1 MQQRM
6 KNSKGLA
13 FTTILLAV
21 VLIAAITVSI
31 AMSARSGT
39 ASTSQQ
45 QDKLLATTLINQAQQ
60 IKTSMEIAMSN
71 GLDLSTV
78 TISWTAPVTT
88 FDMGAYGPIAQ
99 VAPVNA
105 TTNPGSFGWL
115 WHGSGA
121 LAKIKNVGTG
131 AGNYVLEIDPLTA
144 GVCQQINQALFGSTA
159 ILTSYANGWS
169 NPQPVDA
176 STENNLDS
184 KQEGCFYSSV
194 FSRYFY
200 YKVVLVQ

>member
-1 MQQRM
+1 MRR
-6 KNSKGLA
+6 NSKKAPGLA
-13 FTTILLAV
+13 LTTILLAV
-21 VLIAAITVSI
+21 VLIAAIAITI
-31 AMSARSGT
+31 AMSARSGN
-39 ASTSQQ
+39 ASSSQQ
-45 QDKLLATTLINQAQQ
+45 QNKLLATTIISQAQQ
-60 IKTSMEIAMSN
+60 IKTSMEVAMSN
-71 GLDLSTV
+71 GLDLCTV

-88 FDMGAYGPIAQ
+88 FNMGSYGTIAQ
-99 VAPVNA
+99 VAPVKS

-121 LAKIKNVGTG
+121 LVKIMNVGTG
-131 AGNYVLEIDPLTA
+131 AGNYVLEIDPLTQ
-144 GVCQQINQALFGSTA
+144 GVCQQINQALFGSTS
-159 ILTSYANGWS
+159 ILTSYANDWS

-176 STENNLDS
+176 STESNLDS